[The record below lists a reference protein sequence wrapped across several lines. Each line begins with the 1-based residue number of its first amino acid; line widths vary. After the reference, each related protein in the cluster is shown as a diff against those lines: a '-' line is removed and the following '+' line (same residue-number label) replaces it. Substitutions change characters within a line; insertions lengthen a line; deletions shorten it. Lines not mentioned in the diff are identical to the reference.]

1 MDGHGHRLPVEE
13 GQLQCQSRS
22 GGGGGFRG
30 GKLQNPHVRE
40 GFRPDRGGNGHIPIG
55 LRYPKQI
62 VGIAAGQGQSHLP
75 GRFGYFLGGQHPA
88 VDGQNLHLADGPI
101 GFILK
106 PGGELHGVRFFDK
119 TAHIRAVQLKFQPKV
134 RILGG
139 VGPSLPEGLQQTAFG
154 QGLCQNHGSGVPEVR
169 VIAKAACGGGQMP
182 ACVQSQKVFGQVFR
196 ARLSENLHQ
205 LHEPVVSGVVIPE
218 AVKSAV
224 GSSRVIELIDRAG
237 NALQDIQIGL
247 QGGQLISRL
256 PAGGTEGIDVAQ
268 TVGLAPGHLKAEYG
282 GKVGGCR

>member
-13 GQLQCQSRS
+13 GQLQRQSRS

-62 VGIAAGQGQSHLP
+62 VGIAAGQGQGQLS

-106 PGGELHGVRFFDK
+106 LGGELHGVRFRGK
-119 TAHIRAVQLKFQPKV
+119 AAHIRAVQLKFQPKV

-139 VGPSLPEGLQQTAFG
+139 VSPPLPEGLQQTAFG

-169 VIAKAACGGGQMP
+169 VIAEAACGGGQMP
-182 ACVQSQKVFGQVFR
+182 ACVQSYKIFGQVFR
-196 ARLSENLHQ
+196 AGFPENLHQ

-224 GSSRVIELIDRAG
+224 GGSRVIELIDRAG
-237 NALQDIQIGL
+237 SALQDVQIGL

-256 PAGGTEGIDVAQ
+256 PAGGAEGVDVAQ
-268 TVGLAPGHLKAEYG
+268 TVGLAPGHFKAEYG